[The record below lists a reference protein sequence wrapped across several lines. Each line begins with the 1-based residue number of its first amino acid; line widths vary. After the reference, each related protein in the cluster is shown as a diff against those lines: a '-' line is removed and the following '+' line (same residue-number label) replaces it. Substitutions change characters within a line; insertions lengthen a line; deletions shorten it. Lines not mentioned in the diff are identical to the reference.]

1 MTVHLFTWF
10 VLCVGDG
17 GVYHERFTAL
27 VLQLNPPPSSLGEIV
42 SLACVSHTYPVLFFF
57 FRFISGTL
65 FCPLLPC
72 LCTHGISLPHPATW
86 CPCRGLELWPLSGGG
101 HLGYFSSFALESS

>member
-17 GVYHERFTAL
+17 GVYHERFTTL

-57 FRFISGTL
+57 PFHFWDTL
-65 FCPLLPC
+65 LSLAPVSVYTQHLTP
-72 LCTHGISLPHPATW
+72 TSSHVVSLPWSRTVAFIW
-86 CPCRGLELWPLSGGG
+86 WWSFRLFFILCP
-101 HLGYFSSFALESS
+101 

>member
-57 FRFISGTL
+57 SVSFLGHSSV
-65 FCPLLPC
+65 PC
-72 LCTHGISLPHPATW
+72 SRVCVHTASHSHIPPRGVPAVVSNCGLCLVVVI
-86 CPCRGLELWPLSGGG
+86 
-101 HLGYFSSFALESS
+101 